1 MTDKKKNIL
10 LILSSILFTLILL
23 EIFFLFFNKIKNK
36 NQIISNEP
44 GYLLYEQGEVFQN
57 KDKIVKYHPN
67 KKIKTEAFFKVEDKF
82 IKAYSYEITT
92 NNFGLVQKNNLKKDL
107 PSILFLGDSFT
118 EGQGQPAW
126 IDKFN
131 GFFKDYQIINGGIL
145 ATGPQQFE
153 SMEEHISKFYNVKK
167 VFFLFIGHDV
177 RRNPYSISKQQFS
190 CLNNYINCN
199 GNEIF
204 YGFPLNS
211 KNPEK
216 FLNFLSDTRKQNN
229 LDLSFKKRIK
239 IKIKN
244 FFKNLNIVKIP
255 HNFLREKFYK
265 SKNIKIMKNFE
276 SINNLYQKYKDN
288 IYFVHLLTRNE
299 IINGKEYESH
309 YTEKYIRSL
318 TKNYFSCK
326 FENRLQNY
334 NSLDGH
340 PNKDGYNYLFNCI
353 NRIMNN
359 EIKYN

>member
-1 MTDKKKNIL
+1 MKLQLIIL
-10 LILSSILFTLILL
+10 
-23 EIFFLFFNKIKNK
+23 
-36 NQIISNEP
+36 
-44 GYLLYEQGEVFQN
+44 VF
-57 KDKIVKYHPN
+57 
-67 KKIKTEAFFKVEDKF
+67 
-82 IKAYSYEITT
+82 
-92 NNFGLVQKNNLKKDL
+92 QKNNLKKDL

-118 EGQGQPAW
+118 EGQGQPVW

-131 GFFKDYQIINGGIL
+131 GFVIIKL
-145 ATGPQQFE
+145 LMEFQQPQQFE
-153 SMEEHISKFYNVKK
+153 SMEEHISKFIMLK
-167 VFFLFIGHDV
+167 VFFFLQDRWG
-177 RRNPYSISKQQFS
+177 NPYSISKQQFS

-276 SINNLYQKYKDN
+276 SINNLYQKYKEK

-340 PNKDGYNYLFNCI
+340 PNTDGYNYLFNCI

-359 EIKYN
+359 EIKYNQL